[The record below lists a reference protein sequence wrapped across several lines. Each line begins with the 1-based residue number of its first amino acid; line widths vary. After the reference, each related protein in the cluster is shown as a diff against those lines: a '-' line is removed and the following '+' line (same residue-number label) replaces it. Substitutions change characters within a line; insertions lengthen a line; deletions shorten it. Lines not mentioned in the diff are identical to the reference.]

1 MKFVIRFAAVLL
13 LLSFIPA
20 APAQSSPSPSFALV
34 RGLLQTAQ
42 PKGKVAP
49 VPGLTVTLQSKSW
62 SSPAVTSD
70 KNGLYYIPNVAPGAY
85 TLKVWVSRK
94 APLTFTVTIRPG
106 LTDLPP
112 VMIPSTPPAP
122 H

>member
-1 MKFVIRFAAVLL
+1 MRFVAALL
-13 LLSFIPA
+13 LLSLIPA
-20 APAQSSPSPSFALV
+20 ARAQSSLSPSFALV
-34 RGLLQTAQ
+34 RGQLQTAQ
-42 PKGKVAP
+42 AKGKVAP
-49 VPGLTVTLQSKSW
+49 VPGVTVTLQSKSW

-70 KNGLYYIPNVAPGAY
+70 KNGLYYIPNVAPGTY
-85 TLKVWVSRK
+85 TLKVWITRK

-112 VMIPSTPPAP
+112 VMVPSLAS